1 MPLGGLIHGNPAVL
15 GSLEATLTKESVIL
29 LEVSS
34 NVPYHPRAKDT
45 GQMMARQEN
54 LGNNLICGFHVDR
67 VDVRRNHEQREQ
79 KKKVAHVC
87 STHLPSQSCA
97 TVKEFCVMTTERGKR
112 VWSEV
117 NRLLARKRQTVS
129 LSVSLS
135 ASESSNCGC
144 QLSCPFP

>member
-1 MPLGGLIHGNPAVL
+1 MPLGGFIHGNPAVL

-87 STHLPSQSCA
+87 STLLPSQSCNCKRVLCHDDRA
-97 TVKEFCVMTTERGKR
+97 GKR

-135 ASESSNCGC
+135 ASKSSNCGC